1 MFLFIPVIAITI
13 AECIKSKHMVDS
25 IFIKMKA
32 IQCLGDNVHA
42 FKLAVLC
49 KFLRPEV
56 SFYWYKIKIYMYEL
70 LLVLLLIYDV
80 YVFSIC
86 PSSFKTSSQF
96 AC

>member
-1 MFLFIPVIAITI
+1 MFLFIPVTAITI

-32 IQCLGDNVHA
+32 IECLGDNVHA

-56 SFYWYKIKIYMYEL
+56 SFYWY
-70 LLVLLLIYDV
+70 
-80 YVFSIC
+80 
-86 PSSFKTSSQF
+86 
-96 AC
+96 

>member
-1 MFLFIPVIAITI
+1 MSLFIPVIAITI

-32 IQCLGDNVHA
+32 IECLGDNVHA

-56 SFYWYKIKIYMYEL
+56 SFYWH
-70 LLVLLLIYDV
+70 
-80 YVFSIC
+80 
-86 PSSFKTSSQF
+86 
-96 AC
+96 